1 MGGAREMRDNRV
13 MSNVDEPAPPAAAR
27 AYMPPVRVLTDFLAP
42 AEAARLLDYAGANE
56 GEFKPTLVG
65 VGDKGRVEPSF
76 RVSRAARALG
86 ETGPLLDRRLR
97 DIAPELIAAL
107 RLSPFEVSQV
117 ELQLVAHGDGAFY
130 RRHIDTQTMV
140 DVTHLRVLSGVYYV
154 HRAPK
159 GFSGGALRL
168 FAIGDERRFLDI
180 EPAHNTLVV
189 FPAWAPHEV
198 RPVSCPSSDFMDS
211 RFAVNCWLRKLHKS
225 DGEAGPASGAH

>member
-1 MGGAREMRDNRV
+1 MGGALEMRDNRA
-13 MSNVDEPAPPAAAR
+13 MSNVDDPAPPIAAR

-42 AEAARLLDYAGANE
+42 AEADRLLDYASANE

-65 VGDKGRVEPSF
+65 VGQQQRVVPTF

-86 ETGPLLDRRLR
+86 ETGPLLDRKLR

-154 HRAPK
+154 HRTPK
-159 GFSGGALRL
+159 RFGGGALRL
-168 FAIGDERRFLDI
+168 FAIGDAARFLDI

-198 RPVSCPSSDFMDS
+198 LPVSCPSGDFMDS

-225 DGEAGPASGAH
+225 DGGDETALGAL